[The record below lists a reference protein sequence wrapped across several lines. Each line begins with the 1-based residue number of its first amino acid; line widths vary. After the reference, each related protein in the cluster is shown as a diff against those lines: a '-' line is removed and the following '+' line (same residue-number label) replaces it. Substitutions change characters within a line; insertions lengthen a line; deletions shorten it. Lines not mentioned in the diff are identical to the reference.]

1 MCSGPIACLG
11 LTEPIGRPSEMRGRP
26 RPNAITFLSHRDT
39 QSLDESGS
47 VSEPL
52 FVLRS
57 GTLMKISG
65 TLTLLTLVLMPI
77 SAHAESRGTDAALGA
92 VSGALV
98 FGPVGAVAGAVVG
111 FTAGPAI
118 SNSWSANGRARHRAR
133 TQPRQMDTRAAPQ
146 QPSPGNTAA
155 GQARQVSG
163 PTIPAS
169 NPSAQAAMPAN
180 PATAQAKA
188 PPVQGLE

>member
-1 MCSGPIACLG
+1 
-11 LTEPIGRPSEMRGRP
+11 
-26 RPNAITFLSHRDT
+26 
-39 QSLDESGS
+39 
-47 VSEPL
+47 
-52 FVLRS
+52 
-57 GTLMKISG
+57 MKIFG
-65 TLTLLTLVLMPI
+65 TLTLLALVLMPI

-118 SNSWSANGRARHRAR
+118 SNSWSTNGRARPRVR
-133 TQPRQMDTRAAPQ
+133 TQPRQMNTRAAPQ
-146 QPSPGNTAA
+146 QPASGNTVA
-155 GQARQVSG
+155 GQASQASG
-163 PTIPAS
+163 PAVPAS
-169 NPSAQAAMPAN
+169 NPSAQAAMPTN